1 MCLKM
6 ASEYHEAGLPADL
19 PYGPDLRDGEVGSD
33 QLQRLA
39 DGCHELAL
47 RLTKLEILVFT
58 LDSVIE
64 SLQDQLRWLP
74 QRDVRGYNF
83 LPQFAIQ
90 VGL

>member
-1 MCLKM
+1 MKLDFQLIYLTGQI
-6 ASEYHEAGLPADL
+6 SETVKWEKN
-19 PYGPDLRDGEVGSD
+19 

-83 LPQFAIQ
+83 MPQFAIQ